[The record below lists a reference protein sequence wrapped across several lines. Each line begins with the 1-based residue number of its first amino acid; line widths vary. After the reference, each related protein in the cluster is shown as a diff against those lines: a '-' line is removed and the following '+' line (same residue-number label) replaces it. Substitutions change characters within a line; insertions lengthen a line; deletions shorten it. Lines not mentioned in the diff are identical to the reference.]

1 MLTQRLQ
8 RMLCWLALSPP
19 VVEYCLGTMEV
30 LPVRVVYA
38 CMLYVCRLSTID
50 VPGCSGIY
58 AVMFQVAWNPWS
70 NFAGGFSLQ
79 AATAAFTVNTMIRR
93 CRPTP
98 PSCTLL
104 APSPPLQP
112 RISHRIGDGRGACQ
126 SEHVDCQSPVHNH
139 RFLAIAP
146 SPCTP
151 THQSAPASAV
161 MQVHDHCRYLFLD
174 RIRLSSIRKKH
185 DCPIVY
191 RSCFLGYW

>member
-38 CMLYVCRLSTID
+38 CTYTYVCRLSTID
-50 VPGCSGIY
+50 VPCCSGIY

-104 APSPPLQP
+104 APSPPFQP
-112 RISHRIGDGRGACQ
+112 RISHSIGDGRGACQ
-126 SEHVDCQSPVHNH
+126 LEHVDCQSP
-139 RFLAIAP
+139 P
-146 SPCTP
+146 SFPCSCTV
-151 THQSAPASAV
+151 TLHSDTSVSACI
-161 MQVHDHCRYLFLD
+161 CR
-174 RIRLSSIRKKH
+174 H
-185 DCPIVY
+185 AGP
-191 RSCFLGYW
+191 